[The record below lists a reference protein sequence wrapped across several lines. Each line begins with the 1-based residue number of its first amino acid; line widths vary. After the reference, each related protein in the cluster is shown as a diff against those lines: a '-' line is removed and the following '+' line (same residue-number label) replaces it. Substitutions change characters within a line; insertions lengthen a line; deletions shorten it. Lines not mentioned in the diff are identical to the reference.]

1 MSAFSPDAPGRW
13 RPAWLQDAARLDVA
27 VYAAIARTPTP
38 RLDAGMRRLSHAAN
52 HSRLS
57 FASAAVLALAGGAG
71 GRRGARTGL
80 ASVAA
85 TSAIVNLAL
94 KPLARRRRPRRG
106 EHASPVQRHVEM
118 PTSSSLPSG
127 HSACAFAFATGV
139 GQHAPPPAIAL
150 RMLATLVAYSRV
162 HTGVHYPGDVVAG
175 ALVGTA
181 VAEAAAHALD
191 RH

>member
-1 MSAFSPDAPGRW
+1 
-13 RPAWLQDAARLDVA
+13 VA

-52 HSRLS
+52 YSRLNL
-57 FASAAVLALAGGAG
+57 ASAGILALAGGAG

-80 ASVAA
+80 ASVAG
-85 TSAIVNLAL
+85 TSAIVNVAL
-94 KPLARRRRPRRG
+94 KPLARRHRPQRG
-106 EHASPVQRHVEM
+106 AHASPVERHVRM

-139 GQHAPPPAIAL
+139 GHHAPPPAIAL

-181 VAEAAAHALD
+181 VAEAAAYALD